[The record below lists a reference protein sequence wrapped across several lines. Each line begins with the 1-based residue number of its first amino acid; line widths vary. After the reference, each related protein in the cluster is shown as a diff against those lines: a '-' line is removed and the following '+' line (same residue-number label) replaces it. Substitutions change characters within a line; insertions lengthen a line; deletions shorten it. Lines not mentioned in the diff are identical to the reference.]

1 MTHRPLLSLGG
12 TTPTTQQFAH
22 ALLAL
27 GTKETVAVADVE
39 PESSPQLPEPVQY
52 YWPSVSQEWTPTLT
66 VPLAYS
72 KADERRRRMG
82 WKTDIQ
88 RPLDEDE
95 RKRAARKREKAAR
108 KQQRGQR

>member
-1 MTHRPLLSLGG
+1 MTHRPILSLGG
-12 TTPTTQQFAH
+12 TTPTTQLFAY

-27 GTKETVAVADVE
+27 GTKDAAVVDVE
-39 PESSPQLPEPVQY
+39 PESSLQLPEPVQY
-52 YWPSVSQEWTPTLT
+52 YWPSAAQEWTPTLT